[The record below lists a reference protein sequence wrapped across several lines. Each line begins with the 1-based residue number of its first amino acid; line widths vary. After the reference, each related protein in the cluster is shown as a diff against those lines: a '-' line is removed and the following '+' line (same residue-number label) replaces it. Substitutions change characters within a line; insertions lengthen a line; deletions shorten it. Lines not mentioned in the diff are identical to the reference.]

1 MTSTTSFDDF
11 VLAALVRGDS
21 QMTTATQE
29 SLDRWQ
35 ISKWMLLDIVTN
47 HNSQLDYFTFLEQI
61 KARHPGKHLVV
72 MHGDIYFSEDFLHR
86 LLEQIALIEGAG
98 VAWGVLGPAGVTY
111 PYFKI
116 VRNMVD
122 YHGILYPFAQPLPA
136 VHLDGHLL
144 VIHKDLCFNFDPSY
158 RGFHH
163 YDTLLC
169 IRSWAQGL
177 PVFTIN
183 LPLRHLGKGNV
194 PEWEE
199 RSATLGQVLGEIYGN
214 KTIMTSMGPIAL
226 NAEPGTTR
234 DFYKHDVEPTLSR
247 RFGHRAAPDLVFIL
261 RIDSDDKAAA
271 RETLLSVC
279 GQFEKP
285 SRVLVLCPN
294 RLRATLEEV
303 LRYFGNFVDLVVV
316 SPEHDTSL
324 SAGDVLMGCGNSI
337 RGALPERAVVAF
349 LNCGTILFPNYVR
362 DIRRFHVWG
371 IGVSRVIAALD
382 FDYAVRESQNDRG
395 TINGDEQLIPSW
407 KTEAADDLVSGGVIP
422 LVSLAMPADVV
433 RSVIDD
439 HLYGALTERIFT
451 LKLVARAPVFFLR
464 RLGGVLRRTPEELRA
479 ADNFDEIA
487 DQSEFLRT
495 AYPFTPLWM
504 KQRSPVSGG
513 ATPHVQSSPAI
524 AHSREQLL
532 VLKLSRC
539 PKLIDGIFKLHG
551 VIKQLRKWSAERPSS

>member
-1 MTSTTSFDDF
+1 MTTTTSFDDF
-11 VLAALVRGDS
+11 ILTALVRGDS
-21 QMTTATQE
+21 QATTATQE
-29 SLDRWQ
+29 SLNRWQ
-35 ISKWMLLDIVTN
+35 ISKWMAIDIVVN
-47 HNSQLDYFTFLEQI
+47 HNNELDYFTFLEQI
-61 KARHPGKHLVV
+61 RARHPGKHLVV
-72 MHGDIYFSEDFLHR
+72 MHDDIYFAEDFLHR

-136 VHLDGHLL
+136 IHLDAHLL
-144 VIHKDLCFNFDPSY
+144 VIHKDLSFNFDPAY

-183 LPLRHLGKGNV
+183 LPLRHLGKGSV
-194 PEWEE
+194 PAWEE
-199 RSATLGQVLGEIYGN
+199 RSAVLGQLLGKIYGN
-214 KTIMTSMGPIAL
+214 KTIMTSMGPVGL

-234 DFYKHDVEPTLSR
+234 DFYRHDVEPTLSR
-247 RFGHRAAPDLVFIL
+247 RFGHRAAPDLVFVL
-261 RIDSDDKAAA
+261 RIDSDDKEAA

-285 SRVLVLCPN
+285 ARVLVLCAD
-294 RLRATLEEV
+294 RLRAALDETF
-303 LRYFGNFVDLVVV
+303 RYFGNFVDLVVV
-316 SPEHDTSL
+316 SPEQDTGL
-324 SAGDVLMGCGNSI
+324 SAGDVLMGCGSSI
-337 RGALPERAVVAF
+337 RGALPARAVVAF

-362 DIRRFHVWG
+362 DIRRFHIWG
-371 IGVSRVIAALD
+371 IGAAGVTAALD
-382 FDYAVRESQNDRG
+382 FDYAVREPRNDRG

-407 KTEAADDLVSGGVIP
+407 KTETADDLVSGGVIP
-422 LVSLAMPADVV
+422 LASFAMPADVV

-439 HLYGALTERIFT
+439 HLYGALTERVFT

-464 RLGGVLRRTPEELRA
+464 RLGGVLRRTPAELRA
-479 ADNFDEIA
+479 ADDFDEIA

-504 KQRSPVSGG
+504 KQRSPVSPE
-513 ATPHVQSSPAI
+513 ATPHVQCSPGTAI
-524 AHSREQLL
+524 SREQLL
-532 VLKLSRC
+532 ALELSRY
-539 PKLIDGIFKLHG
+539 PKLIDGMFKLHG
-551 VIKQLRKWSAERPSS
+551 LVKRLRKWSAGRRPP